1 MAPAVACGVPSGG
14 AAAFGTCRGAGAG
27 PGGPGG
33 VNLAEAVP
41 PPRPEPPRPAPEF
54 NMKAN
59 DFPSLPGVPDPA
71 PAAEPS
77 RFLDVVKGTSKMKL
91 DDDQDTLP
99 DDFIQDDCSDEVRAP
114 GNEAAVEAASVSPK
128 PRSKNPSVSET
139 PVVSIERQSL
149 SPSEDVTSPPHEG
162 LVSPP
167 LVNGEVKTASGKG
180 GQAINERDSG
190 SISPRQQSLDVS
202 GQKLTYAQ
210 IIQKKKEKEA
220 KEAAERAAK
229 EAEENHSE
237 QSGKGKTE
245 DKSGAVSAASES
257 DPAASAAKTE
267 TEAPEPP
274 AAAPAAG
281 AQPAPAPA
289 HAPVE
294 RQDSRQGG
302 KHGGG
307 HARLAKTN
315 SSGGQTGDRD
325 RPGDN
330 KGRAE
335 PVRQGPGGQQ
345 RPHKRTEGPKS
356 PVTGGK

>member
-1 MAPAVACGVPSGG
+1 M
-14 AAAFGTCRGAGAG
+14 
-27 PGGPGG
+27 
-33 VNLAEAVP
+33 
-41 PPRPEPPRPAPEF
+41 
-54 NMKAN
+54 
-59 DFPSLPGVPDPA
+59 
-71 PAAEPS
+71 
-77 RFLDVVKGTSKMKL
+77 
-91 DDDQDTLP
+91 
-99 DDFIQDDCSDEVRAP
+99 
-114 GNEAAVEAASVSPK
+114 
-128 PRSKNPSVSET
+128 
-139 PVVSIERQSL
+139 
-149 SPSEDVTSPPHEG
+149 
-162 LVSPP
+162 
-167 LVNGEVKTASGKG
+167 
-180 GQAINERDSG
+180 
-190 SISPRQQSLDVS
+190 
-202 GQKLTYAQ
+202 TYAQ

-237 QSGKGKTE
+237 QSGKGKRILN
-245 DKSGAVSAASES
+245 
-257 DPAASAAKTE
+257 PTE
-267 TEAPEPP
+267 TLMKVNGYFIQEKLRINPVLCPLLPSQIQPHLLLRLRQRPHEPP

-330 KGRAE
+330 KGRPE